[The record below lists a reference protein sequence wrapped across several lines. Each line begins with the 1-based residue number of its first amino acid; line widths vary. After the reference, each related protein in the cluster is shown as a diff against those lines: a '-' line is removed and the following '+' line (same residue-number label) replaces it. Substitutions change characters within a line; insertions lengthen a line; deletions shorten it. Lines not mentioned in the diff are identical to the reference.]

1 MTTSSPE
8 LPALQRL
15 QDERE
20 LFERLSHFQEGLTL
34 IEPICPQLPAVL
46 KAAQPAFEAGFAY
59 SASMWN
65 GELQVT
71 IHRGSAELGSCAP
84 ASPTSYSD
92 TCARLLAG
100 LLGIPLLELEH
111 SSEPEQSQP
120 ATAACG
126 LRSVSDP
133 VDTET
138 APVAC
143 GLKPPQEPA
152 AEEEAD
158 EFESVEPEPAPSSDI
173 HRPLSEEEKAAAITM
188 IKAMATEQ
196 RKAFTK
202 TFREV
207 FKVPPEAKQVA
218 PHITELQH
226 LHFIDRYSV
235 EAAGGIAA

>member
-1 MTTSSPE
+1 MTTPSPE

-34 IEPICPQLPAVL
+34 IEPIRPQLPAVL

-111 SSEPEQSQP
+111 SSEAEPSQP
-120 ATAACG
+120 ATTACG
-126 LRSVSDP
+126 LRPVPDP
-133 VDTET
+133 VEPDPE
-138 APVAC
+138 PVAC
-143 GLKPPQEPA
+143 GLKPIQEPA

-158 EFESVEPEPAPSSDI
+158 EFEAVEPEPVLVVDI
-173 HRPLSEEEKAAAITM
+173 TRALTDEEKAGAIAI

-235 EAAGGIAA
+235 EAAGGLAA

>member
-1 MTTSSPE
+1 MTTPSPE

-34 IEPICPQLPAVL
+34 IDPIHPQLPAVL

-100 LLGIPLLELEH
+100 LLGIPLVELDQ
-111 SSEPEQSQP
+111 SSEAEPPEP

-126 LRSVSDP
+126 LRPVPDP
-133 VDTET
+133 VEPDPE
-138 APVAC
+138 PVAC
-143 GLKPPQEPA
+143 GLKPIQEPA
-152 AEEEAD
+152 AEVEPD
-158 EFESVEPEPAPSSDI
+158 EFETVEPESARPSDI
-173 HRPLSEEEKAAAITM
+173 HRPLSEQEKATAITM

-207 FKVPPEAKQVA
+207 FQVPPEAKQVA
-218 PHITELQH
+218 GYITELQH
-226 LHFIDRYSV
+226 LHFIDRYTV